1 MNWNPIDSWQQRRAR
16 RRWMPDARPERT
28 GRIAK
33 VSVLALI
40 LILALSA
47 VLELTGGGEGPAV
60 AQYVEENGVEPVE
73 LVEQAARSR
82 RLVFLADIQG
92 SAAPKRLAADVVERL
107 GRGIGLD
114 AVALEVP
121 ASEQPYIDLY
131 LNTPEEDASILL
143 SRPRAIREGETQGNA
158 YFEIY
163 RRVRQVNDSLPAD
176 RRIRIVALDDEDWPP
191 QRSVS
196 PNVLAQR
203 FGARDEAMQKR
214 VQSVLER
221 QPRAR
226 ILIFVSGL
234 QALSQGGANVQTGG
248 TRTVQAQWLAAR
260 LRQLYPQDV
269 FSFLVDAPGGGAAR
283 PLVAAYTGTAAG
295 PLLVEEGAQTAA
307 VATRQGF
314 DFTRQP
320 VRVRGTPGIRFE
332 LEPRTFQ
339 LDDVAQGY
347 IYLAR

>member
-16 RRWMPDARPERT
+16 RRWMPDARPQRT
-28 GRIAK
+28 GRIAQA
-33 VSVLALI
+33 SVLALI
-40 LILALSA
+40 LILAVSA
-47 VLELTGGGEGPAV
+47 VLELTGGSEGPAV
-60 AQYVEENGVEPVE
+60 AKYVEKNGVDP
-73 LVEQAARSR
+73 LDLIEQAARSR
-82 RLVFLADIQG
+82 RLIFLADIAG
-92 SAAPKRLAADVVERL
+92 SAAPKRLAADAVGRL
-107 GRGIGLD
+107 GRGMGLD

-131 LNTPEEDASILL
+131 LNTPTEDASILL

-158 YFEIY
+158 FFDIY

-176 RRIRIVALDDEDWPP
+176 RRIRIIALNDEDWPP
-191 QRSVS
+191 QRSIS
-196 PNVLAQR
+196 PNQLAQR
-203 FGARDEAMQKR
+203 FGARDEGMQKR
-214 VQSVLER
+214 VQAVLER

-226 ILIFVSGL
+226 ILLFVSGL
-234 QALSQGGANVQTGG
+234 QAMTQGSANVQTGG

-269 FSFLVDAPGGGAAR
+269 FSFLVDAPGGGGAR

-295 PLLVEEGAQTAA
+295 PLLLEQGAKTAA
-307 VATRQGF
+307 VSTRQGF
-314 DFTRQP
+314 DFSRQP
-320 VRVRGTPGIRFE
+320 VQVRETPGIRFE

-339 LDDVAQGY
+339 LRDVAQGY